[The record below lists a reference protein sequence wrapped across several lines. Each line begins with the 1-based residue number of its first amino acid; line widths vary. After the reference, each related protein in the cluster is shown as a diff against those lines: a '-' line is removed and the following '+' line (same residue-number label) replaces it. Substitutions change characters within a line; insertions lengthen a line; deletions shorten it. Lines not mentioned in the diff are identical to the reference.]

1 IPRDILVVNA
11 KQLVT
16 KVKKNAADI
25 YELVELKS
33 LAQSKPAEEVSAA
46 TQGEQQTN
54 DSTTETATAEEVPA
68 NAQGEQMSSALV
80 VHSSVDEPPVK
91 KLKVVLED
99 IPIPS
104 PTPVNSVRP
113 NIINNIPY
121 DQYTANLFISGSF
134 DFSLTLPP
142 KVADKGNDI
151 AQTFEDDQ
159 LKQLLPF
166 MDEGGSVPKLPNLQ
180 QFSTSGEGQM
190 TLEDANSVLLPFMD
204 EGGSV
209 PKLPNLQQFSTSG
222 EGQMTLEDAKAQ
234 MEEIKRLADL
244 KAKKEKYEKKLKR
257 VLIAQELKARAVE
270 LAAYKAKR
278 AKMMEYTHCINFR
291 DDPLP
296 ITKFSYRANNST
308 KEATMRIVRNNQPL
322 NLMVYEKFV
331 LKKLG
336 FTKWLELHALASR
349 TQTKSNDQLLNNF
362 KAKF

>member
-1 IPRDILVVNA
+1 MQMNLTLPEGVVVKAVRSGKHSSAN
-11 KQLVT
+11 QDPDLI
-16 KVKKNAADI
+16 KVDSEYAQQVYDELI
-25 YELVELKS
+25 YEIESRPDFVQAGEIVEKNLDEEAVLSVEDS
-33 LAQSKPAEEVSAA
+33 LIGHQRAMKDSLSAKPQRA
-46 TQGEQQTN
+46 TSDVFKWNTLM
-54 DSTTETATAEEVPA
+54 
-68 NAQGEQMSSALV
+68 MSSALV

-104 PTPVNSVRP
+104 PTPLNLVRP

-121 DQYTANLFISGSF
+121 DQYTTNLFISGSF
-134 DFSLTLPP
+134 DFSLTPHP
-142 KVADKGNDI
+142 KVADKGNGI

-190 TLEDANSVLLPFMD
+190 TLED
-204 EGGSV
+204 
-209 PKLPNLQQFSTSG
+209 T
-222 EGQMTLEDAKAQ
+222 KAQ

-244 KAKKEKYEKKLKR
+244 KAEKEKYEKKLKR
-257 VLIAQELKARAVE
+257 VLITQELKAQAVE

-278 AKMMEYTHCINFR
+278 AKMMEYNHCINFR

-296 ITKFSYRANNST
+296 ITKFNYRVNNST
-308 KEATMRIVRNNQPL
+308 KEVTMRIVRNNQPL

-336 FTKWLELHALASR
+336 GLRRVRGGNTLTILLPFEEEQAELVILS
-349 TQTKSNDQLLNNF
+349 KCV
-362 KAKF
+362 